1 MSDPAASTPAPGEA
15 PASPPPQQPGEP
27 NPALVVVPT
36 TVPAA
41 SDAPS
46 ATTTTT
52 QSPPAPVA
60 PGAPPTTTAAAASLP
75 PVAAPPI
82 ANKASKSSVECLS
95 MQLDAF
101 VLNQHIFT
109 DQYYIAPLSIP
120 DHSAFL
126 PGAFSA
132 PDVVP
137 HVDVDSAYPWYQ
149 NSRIADVTQTA
160 GGASSEDDRLRKD
173 RLGVYLHWCL
183 PRRFRGTAPIQTPGS
198 SSASSGENAD
208 GSGPEVPGVADGK
221 PQTTQHAAVPDRWI
235 ILRFVSEATTTE
247 ASATPAPAVEA
258 FIVESNRIR
267 HLGRD
272 DDVDVE
278 LEAAPFIDH
287 GLPVEKQADVFLGI
301 KRKFDDDWQDPA
313 PDGQYHTPLAL
324 LDAGNPLFADFQ
336 HHNSNVLSI
345 HDDLSWASANGSRA
359 VYAATATVSYAV
371 FGYFS
376 NANRDEKKLVCH
388 GSLFD
393 VKWNRSAKPATID
406 AESVS
411 QTVKESQP
419 VAVGQDT
426 LEALETY
433 LDSLPSNF
441 AWTKLIREAKV
452 VIDQV
457 GRGGLLD
464 AQVAQNLRSGFKPV
478 GGGHCWRYNH
488 ESRDQSKGTPYE
500 QQHVPTADEMDRM
513 FIMDRWQAYL
523 DALDHEERY
532 LRHSL
537 FCEWWKKRC
546 QTPGGMWE
554 ARECQEES
562 KKRIADAS
570 EQLAKV
576 KQLRTMFNKK
586 KMPHFDGLDRTAR
599 PSFFS
604 RHDPTILLGG
614 LGPAWPSEFLAS
626 QQETGRDLERLP
638 FRGPEGK
645 KAIQE
650 WLASLVTDT
659 TNLSTQNGMKLFF
672 ESADLMAK
680 LKESSAGN
688 HSITRLQAFF
698 QTLDNMHALNWV
710 APGWVRD
717 AVGTLVEEWVYSLCG
732 QAIEKLSPPPTYY
745 RPEEVRWRDTQP
757 WRALFVEWELEY
769 HHLPKRFWRLEKE
782 ADGTAQYVIAP
793 EVNISAYD
801 GLDRHRRVM
810 SGRSLLRPNAGW
822 VLNTLLAQ
830 LLAKLDKNL
839 VNEQPALKTDASGAN
854 DIRLQ
859 LQEALRNMNLLV
871 GSLEGF
877 TDHLLTLHRGSHVIP
892 HAADTDSDGH
902 DTADDRALLE
912 LLQESPDGFDV
923 TPYRESCFS
932 ALGSALDFKPVTHG
946 QARFTKF
953 NIVDKF
959 GQVVS
964 PLQCPKT
971 SREPP
976 SKLYPCVGRSLA
988 CQPNVTEGPGFANSV
1003 ELDTEGQ
1010 SQYFQLG
1017 HRINQ
1022 DARLNLEFVVN
1033 SADWRSHHPSTQW
1046 YRGDADGGKNAPS
1059 RHMWRPTT
1067 EYEDPVWGWLVIDFR
1082 DRGIQV
1088 YNASGES
1095 MGEALLPGTLGG
1107 TVVWQAYYA
1116 EGDLGTAGDFD
1127 EGSQLRELIKL
1138 MNDPKYLF
1146 GLWSVLA
1153 DACQNMH
1160 PDPITSGGDGRLLNL
1175 VGRPI
1180 ALVNMALSL
1189 ELATPPMQTQS
1200 YSDLGRRAAR
1210 DHDEISL
1217 EEYQFEVLLGDKTNL
1232 SDGLVGYCVP
1242 SKTSA
1247 TTSAADPIKAK
1258 RPDLSCLYTDFGY
1271 PSRNDYGARYHD
1283 VTGDAPPPKHNAFA
1297 SPSSRRLFLSG
1308 HNVPASAHADPA
1320 SYSRAVCNH
1329 NAALVISC
1337 LIDPGQPVR
1346 AATGILPA
1354 ASAELPR
1361 WIISRTLARLRLL
1374 FRGGPMLIRGD
1385 LADEDD
1391 WDRPLNETDR
1401 LAPAIVP
1408 LSDITPTTAQAAA
1421 PRPSPPAVV
1430 GPVAP
1435 AELPGTAG
1443 TGTGGKK
1450 SGVGGWGWLQ
1460 PILDDRC
1467 VDDVP
1472 VFVPYNLV
1480 SGGGTNAAAAAAE
1493 YPLQIGPHTCLEGF
1507 YKLGLLDMETSQAN
1521 LLPEKPAMGITVD
1534 AKHEKDV
1541 KLGAFRPLTSGLLVT
1556 GVKKDDGPAKLKD
1569 GISAL
1574 AGSWTF

>member
-1 MSDPAASTPAPGEA
+1 M
-15 PASPPPQQPGEP
+15 
-27 NPALVVVPT
+27 
-36 TVPAA
+36 
-41 SDAPS
+41 
-46 ATTTTT
+46 
-52 QSPPAPVA
+52 
-60 PGAPPTTTAAAASLP
+60 
-75 PVAAPPI
+75 
-82 ANKASKSSVECLS
+82 
-95 MQLDAF
+95 
-101 VLNQHIFT
+101 
-109 DQYYIAPLSIP
+109 
-120 DHSAFL
+120 
-126 PGAFSA
+126 
-132 PDVVP
+132 
-137 HVDVDSAYPWYQ
+137 
-149 NSRIADVTQTA
+149 
-160 GGASSEDDRLRKD
+160 
-173 RLGVYLHWCL
+173 
-183 PRRFRGTAPIQTPGS
+183 
-198 SSASSGENAD
+198 
-208 GSGPEVPGVADGK
+208 
-221 PQTTQHAAVPDRWI
+221 
-235 ILRFVSEATTTE
+235 
-247 ASATPAPAVEA
+247 EA

-272 DDVDVE
+272 DIADVE
-278 LEAAPFIDH
+278 LEAAPFVDH
-287 GLPVEKQADVFLGI
+287 QLPAEKQADVFLGI
-301 KRKFDDDWQDPA
+301 KRRFDDDWQDPA
-313 PDGQYHTPLAL
+313 PDGQYHTPLTL

-345 HDDLSWASANGSRA
+345 HDDLSWASADGNGT
-359 VYAATATVSYAV
+359 VYAAKATVSYAV

-376 NANRDEKKLVCH
+376 NFKRDEKRLVCH

-393 VKWNRSAKPATID
+393 VKWDRSAKPATIS

-411 QTVKESQP
+411 HTVQKSQP

-441 AWTKLIREAKV
+441 AWVKLIREAKV
-452 VIDQV
+452 VIDQA

-464 AQVAQNLRSGFKPV
+464 AQVSQNLRSGYKPV

-488 ESRDQSKGTPYE
+488 NQDKSKGASHE
-500 QQHVPTADEMDRM
+500 QQQHVPTADEMDRM
-513 FIMDRWQAYL
+513 LIMDRWQAYL
-523 DALDHEERY
+523 DALDREERY

-554 ARECQEES
+554 ARECREES

-570 EQLAKV
+570 ERLAKI
-576 KQLRTMFNKK
+576 KQRRTMFNRE
-586 KMPHFDGLDRTAR
+586 KMPQFDGLDRTAR
-599 PSFFS
+599 PNFFS
-604 RHDPTILLGG
+604 RHDPSVLLGG

-626 QQETGRDLERLP
+626 QQDAGRDLESLP
-638 FRGPEGK
+638 FRGADGK
-645 KAIQE
+645 KAIHE
-650 WLASLVTDT
+650 WLTSLVTDT
-659 TNLSTQNGMKLFF
+659 TNLCTQHGMRLFF
-672 ESADLMAK
+672 ESAESIAK
-680 LKESSAGN
+680 LTEKSRAN
-688 HSITRLQAFF
+688 PSIKRLQELF
-698 QTLDNMHALNWV
+698 QTTDNMHALSWA

-717 AVGTLVEEWVYSLCG
+717 AVGALMEEWVYSLSE
-732 QAIEKLSPPPTYY
+732 QPIEKLLSPPTYY

-769 HHLPKRFWRLEKE
+769 HHLPKRFWRLERE
-782 ADGTAQYVIAP
+782 ADGTARYTIAP

-801 GLDRHRRVM
+801 GLDRHLRLI

-839 VNEQPALKTDASGAN
+839 VNGQPALKSDAGGAN
-854 DIRLQ
+854 DISLRLRD
-859 LQEALRNMNLLV
+859 ALRGMNLLA

-892 HAADTDSDGH
+892 HATDTDSDGDNATDD
-902 DTADDRALLE
+902 DTALLE
-912 LLQESPDGFDV
+912 SLLQESPDGFDV

-932 ALGSALDFKPVTHG
+932 AVGSALDFKPVTHG

-964 PLQCPKT
+964 PLQCPKQ
-971 SREPP
+971 SRGPP
-976 SKLYPCVGRSLA
+976 SKLYPCIGRSLA

-1003 ELDTEGQ
+1003 ELDTEGR

-1022 DARLNLEFVVN
+1022 DARLNFQFVVN
-1033 SADWRSHHPSTQW
+1033 SADWQSHHPSTQW
-1046 YRGDADGGKNAPS
+1046 FRGDADGGKNAPL

-1116 EGDLGTAGDFD
+1116 EGDLGTTEEFD
-1127 EGSQLRELIKL
+1127 EGSQLRELMKL
-1138 MNDPKYLF
+1138 MDDPKYLF

-1160 PDPITSGGDGRLLNL
+1160 PDPVTSGGDGRLLNL

-1189 ELATPPMQTQS
+1189 ELATPAMQTQS
-1200 YSDLGRRAAR
+1200 YSDLRKRGVGGR
-1210 DHDEISL
+1210 DEIGL
-1217 EEYQFEVLLGDKTNL
+1217 EEYQFEVLLGDKANL
-1232 SDGLVGYCVP
+1232 NDGLVGYCVP
-1242 SKTSA
+1242 QKAPA
-1247 TTSAADPIKAK
+1247 TTATISEADLAKAK

-1271 PSRNDYGARYHD
+1271 PSRNDLGAGYA
-1283 VTGDAPPPKHNAFA
+1283 GDGPPKHSAFA
-1297 SPSSRRLFLSG
+1297 SPSSRRLFLRG
-1308 HNVPASAHADPA
+1308 HNAPASAHTDPA

-1329 NAALVISC
+1329 KDAFVISC

-1346 AATGILPA
+1346 AVTGILPTT
-1354 ASAELPR
+1354 SVELPR

-1385 LADEDD
+1385 LAGEDD

-1401 LAPAIVP
+1401 LAPGIMP

-1421 PRPSPPAVV
+1421 LRPSPPVV

-1435 AELPGTAG
+1435 VGLPGTMKTDAG
-1443 TGTGGKK
+1443 GIK
-1450 SGVGGWGWLQ
+1450 SGEGGWGWLQ
-1460 PILDDRC
+1460 PILDDRT

-1480 SGGGTNAAAAAAE
+1480 SSGGTNAAAAAAE
-1493 YPLQIGPHTCLEGF
+1493 YPLQMGPHTCLEGF
-1507 YKLGLLDMETSQAN
+1507 YKLGLLDIGTPDAN
-1521 LLPEKPAMGITVD
+1521 LLPEKPAVGIAAH
-1534 AKHEKDV
+1534 AKDGKNPN
-1541 KLGAFRPLTSGLLVT
+1541 LGVFVGSGSPVT
-1556 GVKKDDGPAKLKD
+1556 GTKGDDEGEKRRRTYRLRGVASRPPVKAGPVKLKD
-1569 GISAL
+1569 GISP
-1574 AGSWTF
+1574 